1 LNLPFFIAKRY
12 LISKKSHNAINIIS
26 GISVMGITIGT
37 MALIVILSV
46 FNGLSD
52 LVKSLYNS
60 INADIEITIK
70 SGKVFDPTTIEI
82 QSLKKIKDIAY
93 YSEIMQGN
101 ALLKYNDKQ
110 SVATIKGVDA
120 NYRRMTGFDTLIS
133 EGLFNIEK
141 NKVVIGKGIEYE
153 LNHGLE
159 QTYTPVS
166 IYAPKRGEIKS
177 FDTEGGLNELKTD
190 VAGVFSINEDF
201 DKYVL
206 MSIENARYLFDY
218 KNEVSAI
225 EINVK
230 KGADIEAI
238 QEQVI
243 AAIGDKYVV
252 KNREQQ
258 NALLYKTMK
267 SEKLWTFIIL
277 VFILMI
283 ATFNVVSSLSMLILE
298 KKKDITILYNM
309 GGSAQMIRRIFLI
322 EGILITLIGAIAGLI
337 LGTLLCWLQINYSL
351 VSLDVGY
358 VVSAYP
364 VKMNVT
370 DFVQVFITVM
380 IIGVLAAWYPVRV
393 FTKKHL
399 LV

>member
-1 LNLPFFIAKRY
+1 
-12 LISKKSHNAINIIS
+12 
-26 GISVMGITIGT
+26 MGITIGT